1 MEGMAMESATEVPIA
16 ETKKVGELT
25 PQSKNVNVLVK
36 VVSIGEPKE
45 IPNRFGGE
53 PKRVA
58 EATVGDET
66 GTIILSL
73 WQDQIGSVQEND
85 VIQIENGYVSLVR
98 GHMRLNVGKH
108 GKMTKSD
115 KEIPTVNSEVNLSD
129 AEHEQER
136 RGFRPRPGG
145 FRSGGYRSGGY
156 RPRERRGGGFRR
168 Y

>member
-1 MEGMAMESATEVPIA
+1 MESAAESAPA
-16 ETKKVGELT
+16 ETKKVNELT
-25 PQSKNVNVLVK
+25 PQSKNVNVLIK
-36 VVSIGEPKE
+36 VVSVGEPKE
-45 IPNRFGGE
+45 IPSRFGGE
-53 PKRVA
+53 PKKVA

-66 GTIILSL
+66 GTVILSL

-85 VIQIENGYVSLVR
+85 VLQIENGYISLVR

-115 KEIPTVNSEVNLSD
+115 KEIAEVNSEVNVSD

-145 FRSGGYRSGGY
+145 FGSGGYRGGY
-156 RPRERRGGGFRR
+156 RRR

>member
-1 MEGMAMESATEVPIA
+1 MERAVEHAPA
-16 ETKKVGELT
+16 ETKKVSGLT
-25 PQSKNVNVLVK
+25 PQSKNVNILVK
-36 VVSIGEPKE
+36 IVSVGEPKE

-58 EATVGDET
+58 EAVVGDET
-66 GTIILSL
+66 GTVVLSL

-85 VIQIENGYVSLVR
+85 VLYIENGYVSLVQ
-98 GHMRLNVGKH
+98 GHIRLNVGKY

-115 KEIPTVNSEVNLSD
+115 KDIPAVNSEVNVSA

-136 RGFRPRPGG
+136 RRFEPRPGG
-145 FRSGGYRSGGY
+145 YRPGGSRGYGSGRDRGGYR
-156 RPRERRGGGFRR
+156 RR

>member
-1 MEGMAMESATEVPIA
+1 MESTAA
-16 ETKKVGELT
+16 ETKKVNELT
-25 PQSKNVNVLVK
+25 PQTKKVNVLVK
-36 VVSIGEPKE
+36 VVSVGEPKE

-53 PKRVA
+53 PKKVA

-66 GTIILSL
+66 GTVILSL

-85 VIQIENGYVSLVR
+85 VLQIENGYISLVQ
-98 GHMRLNVGKH
+98 GHMRLNVGKY

-115 KEIPTVNSEVNLSD
+115 KEMPVVNSEVNVSD

-136 RGFRPRPGG
+136 RRFRPRP
-145 FRSGGYRSGGY
+145 GGYRSGGY
-156 RPRERRGGGFRR
+156 GGGSRRGGYRRR

>member
-1 MEGMAMESATEVPIA
+1 MERAMEHPPA
-16 ETKKVGELT
+16 ETKKVSGLT
-25 PQSKNVNVLVK
+25 PQSKNVNILVK

-58 EATVGDET
+58 EAVVGDET
-66 GTIILSL
+66 GTVILSL
-73 WQDQIGSVQEND
+73 WQDQIGSVQVND
-85 VIQIENGYVSLVR
+85 VLYIENGYVSLVQ
-98 GHMRLNVGKH
+98 GHIHLNVGKY

-115 KEIPTVNSEVNLSD
+115 KDIPEVNSEVNVSA

-136 RGFRPRPGG
+136 RGFGPRPGG
-145 FRSGGYRSGGY
+145 YQSRGYGSGRDRGGYR
-156 RPRERRGGGFRR
+156 RR

>member
-1 MEGMAMESATEVPIA
+1 MESATEVPTA
-16 ETKKVGELT
+16 ETKKVSELT

-36 VVSIGEPKE
+36 IVSIGEPKE
-45 IPNRFGGE
+45 IPSRFGGE

-58 EATVGDET
+58 EAMAGDET
-66 GTIILSL
+66 ATIILSL
-73 WQDQIGSVQEND
+73 WQDQIGLVQEND
-85 VIQIENGYVSLVR
+85 VVQIENGYISLVR

-115 KEIPTVNSEVNLSD
+115 KEMPTVNSEVNVSD

-136 RGFRPRPGG
+136 RRFRPRPGG
-145 FRSGGYRSGGY
+145 FRSGGYRGGPRRGGY
-156 RPRERRGGGFRR
+156 RRR